1 MADFKLKGLGVA
13 LVTPF
18 KKDKTVD
25 FDALKRMV
33 EYIIEGKS
41 DYIVVLGTTGET
53 PALFPDEKEEI
64 MNFVKEVNAGR
75 IPLVLGVGGNNTQAV
90 VNEVKT
96 TDLSGFSAI
105 LSVVPYYNKPSQEG
119 LYQHYKAIASHLR
132 SP

>member
-75 IPLVLGVGGNNTQAV
+75 IPLVCQGFLQFSLLCHTITSLP
-90 VNEVKT
+90 KKDYT
-96 TDLSGFSAI
+96 SIIRLSRR
-105 LSVVPYYNKPSQEG
+105 
-119 LYQHYKAIASHLR
+119 HLR

>member
-90 VNEVKT
+90 VN
-96 TDLSGFSAI
+96 DSLCCAI
-105 LSVVPYYNKPSQEG
+105 L
-119 LYQHYKAIASHLR
+119 
-132 SP
+132 

>member
-41 DYIVVLGTTGET
+41 DYIVVLGTTGG
-53 PALFPDEKEEI
+53 P
-64 MNFVKEVNAGR
+64 R
-75 IPLVLGVGGNNTQAV
+75 
-90 VNEVKT
+90 
-96 TDLSGFSAI
+96 LSS
-105 LSVVPYYNKPSQEG
+105 LTK
-119 LYQHYKAIASHLR
+119 KKR
-132 SP
+132 S